1 MYASDF
7 PQRWVDCAI
16 PYGQLKKCLKKVI
29 RELQEIGLDRGT
41 LARLAADQQQ
51 SSLKEAAADLGGFS
65 YHLDVDSVDGES
77 TESARFRPRLTVF
90 VHLENGAAVD
100 ATLSPSTRNFLQ
112 TLALTNVTTTTSGAL
127 SPDNKSPALST
138 ASSGSQAAAT
148 GNTADF
154 CRVEVPLVF
163 DAEFFGIIQTDVS
176 NIKTLQEEEQAKLES
191 QVVLLGEELG
201 KAVDPSQGR
210 RAKADLDVW
219 RQIFE
224 LYLDARIFFSSL
236 ESDHGARTSTQA
248 IEQLNWFRDQAVQRR
263 LVQRLRLATS
273 HAAFNNFVSINTALL
288 SILKFQEIN
297 RLALSKILKSRR
309 DTPPSDATH

>member
-1 MYASDF
+1 M
-7 PQRWVDCAI
+7 DCAI

-29 RELQEIGLDRGT
+29 RELQELGLDRGT

-51 SSLKEAAADLGGFS
+51 CSKDAAADLGGFS
-65 YHLDVDSVDGES
+65 YHLDVDSVNGEA
-77 TESARFRPRLTVF
+77 TESVRLRPRLTVF

-100 ATLSPSTRNFLQ
+100 ATLSPSTRKFLQ
-112 TLALTNVTTTTSGAL
+112 KLALSNTAVTNGAL
-127 SPDNKSPALST
+127 SSDNKSPAPST
-138 ASSGSQAAAT
+138 ASSSSQVAAAT
-148 GNTADF
+148 STADL

-163 DAEFFGIIQTDVS
+163 DAEFFEIIQTDVS
-176 NIKTLQEEEQAKLES
+176 NIRTLQEEEQAKLER

-201 KAVDPSQGR
+201 KAIDPSQGR

-248 IEQLNWFRDQAVQRR
+248 VEQLHWFRDQVVQRKLVQKLR
-263 LVQRLRLATS
+263 LVTS
-273 HAAFNNFVSINTALL
+273 HAAFNSFVTINTALL

-297 RLALSKILKSRR
+297 RLAITKILKS
-309 DTPPSDATH
+309 T

>member
-1 MYASDF
+1 M
-7 PQRWVDCAI
+7 
-16 PYGQLKKCLKKVI
+16 I

-41 LARLAADQQQ
+41 LARLAADQQR
-51 SSLKEAAADLGGFS
+51 SSLRDAAAAADLGGFS
-65 YHLDVDSVDGES
+65 YHLDVDSVNGEAA
-77 TESARFRPRLTVF
+77 ESVRLRPRLTVF

-100 ATLSPSTRNFLQ
+100 ATLSPPTRNFLQ
-112 TLALTNVTTTTSGAL
+112 KLALGSTATTNGAL
-127 SPDNKSPALST
+127 SPDNKAPAPFT
-138 ASSGSQAAAT
+138 ASSGSQVDAAAAAAS
-148 GNTADF
+148 NAADF

-176 NIKTLQEEEQAKLES
+176 NIRTLQEEEQAKLES

-210 RAKADLDVW
+210 RAKADLDAW

-248 IEQLNWFRDQAVQRR
+248 VEQLHWFRDQVNQRR
-263 LVQRLRLATS
+263 LVQRLRLVTS
-273 HAAFNNFVSINTALL
+273 HTAFNSFVSINTALL

-297 RLALSKILKSRR
+297 RLAITKILKSMR
-309 DTPPSDATH
+309 DTPLSDAAH